1 MTPVDGSNSSV
12 LKCKVR
18 TVTSKSISII
28 STNPATA
35 LTVTQPTAATVT
47 PKAKKAHSVKNGLRF
62 NILASIYT
70 NDWNYNVALSY
81 QPIKLQYPL

>member
-35 LTVTQPTAATVT
+35 LTVTQPTAATVE
-47 PKAKKAHSVKNGLRF
+47 PKAKKPTRLRMGLG
-62 NILASIYT
+62 LIY
-70 NDWNYNVALSY
+70 
-81 QPIKLQYPL
+81 